1 MAGGYEVVTEAL
13 VTHATSLGRVHDQ
26 LATALDAAQQVSM
39 PRDAY
44 GVICQFFPPMIDPI
58 EQSGVDALSAS
69 AQSVDDTIAAVNQTA
84 RDYDSVET
92 TNASSF
98 SPGSSSPGS
107 FNPSSSSGA
116 R

>member
-1 MAGGYEVVTEAL
+1 MAGGYEVITDAL
-13 VTHATSLGRVHDQ
+13 VAHATSLGRVHDQ

-69 AQSVDDTIAAVNQTA
+69 VESVNDTIGAVNATA
-84 RDYDSVET
+84 RDYDTVDT
-92 TNASSF
+92 TNAASF
-98 SPGSSSPGS
+98 T
-107 FNPSSSSGA
+107 GA
-116 R
+116 Q

>member
-1 MAGGYEVVTEAL
+1 VAGGYQVITEAL
-13 VTHATSLGRVHDQ
+13 VGHATNLGRVHDQ

-58 EQSGVDALSAS
+58 EQSGVDALAAS
-69 AQSVDDTIAAVNQTA
+69 VQSVTDTVGAVNQTA
-84 RDYDSVET
+84 RDYDAVET

-98 SPGSSSPGS
+98 SPGSS
-107 FNPSSSSGA
+107 NGA

>member
-13 VTHATSLGRVHDQ
+13 VAHATSLGRIADQ
-26 LATALDAAQQVSM
+26 LSTALDAANTVSM

-58 EQSGVDALSAS
+58 EQAGVTAIQ
-69 AQSVDDTIAAVNQTA
+69 QSVSSMNDTVTAVQNTA
-84 RDYDSVET
+84 RDYDAVET
-92 TNASSF
+92 ANSQSF
-98 SPGSSSPGS
+98 GG
-107 FNPSSSSGA
+107 G

>member
-1 MAGGYEVVTEAL
+1 VADGYGVIIDAL
-13 VTHATSLGRVHDQ
+13 VGHATSLGRVQDQ

-58 EQSGVDALSAS
+58 EASGVTALSTGVQAM
-69 AQSVDDTIAAVNQTA
+69 QDTITAVNATA
-84 RDYDSVET
+84 RDYDAVET
-92 TNASSF
+92 SNASPF
-98 SPGSSSPGS
+98 RGG
-107 FNPSSSSGA
+107 

>member
-1 MAGGYEVVTEAL
+1 MAGGYEVITDAL
-13 VTHATSLGRVHDQ
+13 VAHATSLGRVHDQ

-58 EQSGVDALSAS
+58 EQSGVDALSS
-69 AQSVDDTIAAVNQTA
+69 SVESVNDTITAVTDTA
-84 RDYDSVET
+84 RDYDAVET
-92 TNASSF
+92 TNAGSF
-98 SPGSSSPGS
+98 SPI
-107 FNPSSSSGA
+107 SSGGA

>member
-1 MAGGYEVVTEAL
+1 MAGGYEVITDAL
-13 VTHATSLGRVHDQ
+13 VGHATSLGRVQDQ

-58 EQSGVDALSAS
+58 EASGVNALST
-69 AQSVDDTIAAVNQTA
+69 SVQAMQDTITAVNATA
-84 RDYDSVET
+84 RDYDTVDT

-98 SPGSSSPGS
+98 RGG
-107 FNPSSSSGA
+107 